1 MKQNGRGNALL
12 VELLIVVLFF
22 MLAATTLMEIFGAAK
37 QSSSQAGASSTA
49 ILQVQNM
56 TEQLYA
62 ADDMAAEL
70 EAMGFVQDE
79 NAWRMDCGTYVLTAD
94 YQKEETAAGTLHRAE
109 ITALYGDKALF
120 TLPATRYISGE
131 VAE

>member
-37 QSSSQAGASSTA
+37 QSSSRAGASSTA

-56 TEQLYA
+56 TEKLYA
-62 ADDMAAEL
+62 AKDMPAEL
-70 EAMGFVQDE
+70 AALGFEQKDE
-79 NAWRMDCGTYVLTAD
+79 VWQLDCGTYVLNASYTN
-94 YQKEETAAGTLHRAE
+94 ETTLAGTLHRTE
-109 ITALYGDKALF
+109 ITARYGDEELF
-120 TLPATRYISGE
+120 TLPATRYVSGE

>member
-37 QSSSQAGASSTA
+37 QSSSRAGASSTA

-56 TEQLYA
+56 TEKLYA
-62 ADDMAAEL
+62 AEDMPAEL
-70 EAMGFVQDE
+70 AALGFEKNGEAWQL
-79 NAWRMDCGTYVLTAD
+79 DCGTYVLNASYNNVTSD
-94 YQKEETAAGTLHRAE
+94 AGTLHRTE
-109 ITALYGDKALF
+109 IAACYGDDVLF

>member
-37 QSSSQAGASSTA
+37 QSSSRAGACSA
-49 ILQVQNM
+49 ALLQVQNM
-56 TEQLYA
+56 AEQLYA
-62 ADDMAAEL
+62 ADDMQAEL
-70 EAMGFVQDE
+70 AALGFAQGEDG
-79 NAWRMDCGTYVLTAD
+79 WRMDCGAYLLTAD
-94 YQKEETAAGTLHRAE
+94 YTSEKTGAGALHRAE
-109 ITALYGDKALF
+109 IAARYGDEVLF

-131 VAE
+131 VAQ

>member
-37 QSSSQAGASSTA
+37 QSSSLAGAGSTA

-56 TEQLYA
+56 TERLYA
-62 ADDMAAEL
+62 AEDMCAEL
-70 EAMGFVQDE
+70 EALGFVKED
-79 NAWRMDCGTYVLTAD
+79 NAWQLDCSGYALTAL
-94 YQKEETAAGTLHRAE
+94 YSREATAAGVLHCTE
-109 ITALYGDKALF
+109 ITASHAGRTLF
-120 TLPATRYISGE
+120 TLPATRYVSGE

>member
-37 QSSSQAGASSTA
+37 QSSSRAGACSA
-49 ILQVQNM
+49 ALLQVQNM
-56 TEQLYA
+56 AEQLYA
-62 ADDMAAEL
+62 ADDMQAEL
-70 EAMGFVQDE
+70 AALGFAQDE
-79 NAWRMDCGTYVLTAD
+79 ETWQLDCGAYVLNATYYD
-94 YQKEETAAGTLHRAE
+94 EQTAAGTLHRTE
-109 ITALYGDKALF
+109 IIARYGDEVLF

-131 VAE
+131 VAQ

>member
-22 MLAATTLMEIFGAAK
+22 MLASTTLMQIFGAAK
-37 QSSSQAGASSTA
+37 ENSNRAAACSAALLEG
-49 ILQVQNM
+49 QNLA
-56 TEQLYA
+56 EQLYA
-62 ADDMAAEL
+62 AGDVDENLAALGFEAAE
-70 EAMGFVQDE
+70 GT
-79 NAWRMDCGTYVLTAD
+79 WRKHYGSYDLVVTCG
-94 YQKEETAAGTLHRAE
+94 ETAQAAGILREAAVSAE
-109 ITALYGDKALF
+109 YGGETLF